1 MVAQVL
7 DKMQDTLAIL
17 KLIDQLQKAILI
29 YQVCVKVC
37 QIQVGLTQMMTDV
50 PTTINPQPGHTV
62 DGKFLCIVLALS

>member
-7 DKMQDTLAIL
+7 DKTWDASAIL
-17 KLIDQLQKAILI
+17 KPIDQLQKAIFI
-29 YQVCVKVC
+29 YQVCAKVC

-62 DGKFLCIVLALS
+62 DDKFLCIVLALS